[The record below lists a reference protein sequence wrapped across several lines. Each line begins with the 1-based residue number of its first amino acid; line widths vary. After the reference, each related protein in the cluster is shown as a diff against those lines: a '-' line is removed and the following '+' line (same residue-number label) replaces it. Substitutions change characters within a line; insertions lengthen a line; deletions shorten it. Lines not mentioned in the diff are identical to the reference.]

1 MLSVRSK
8 NTLYNC
14 IESSHVRRKKHR
26 TNQASCFR
34 ANPTTQENG
43 IGVNMGS
50 LLFTAPNG
58 TLPELSSP
66 DYEFLSILSDRNKH
80 ARDHLCN
87 QPGGGFSLTYSS

>member
-1 MLSVRSK
+1 MD
-8 NTLYNC
+8 
-14 IESSHVRRKKHR
+14 
-26 TNQASCFR
+26 
-34 ANPTTQENG
+34 
-43 IGVNMGS
+43 S